1 MFYFCPSFLA
11 SSLKCAG
18 LVFSFLGEDSVLW
31 GLLEEM
37 DYYLMIM
44 ESHVWGWKGLGS
56 WVPPYPVRYM
66 RASARRAQLKKS
78 HMTREK

>member
-1 MFYFCPSFLA
+1 M
-11 SSLKCAG
+11 
-18 LVFSFLGEDSVLW
+18 LW